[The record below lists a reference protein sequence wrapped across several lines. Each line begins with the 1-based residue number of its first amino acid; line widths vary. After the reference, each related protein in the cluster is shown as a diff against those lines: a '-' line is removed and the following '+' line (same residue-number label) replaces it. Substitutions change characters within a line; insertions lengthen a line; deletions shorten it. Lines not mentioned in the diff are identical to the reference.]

1 MSEKLFTVKDLA
13 FMFAPSGEPGAY
25 AKIMRQIRHW
35 TNCDVL
41 KPLGSKD
48 TGTGV
53 SRVYDLHGA
62 RKAAILVEL
71 SRYGVT
77 VEMLAGFDEWCDE
90 VQHSEDWKLALESGG
105 PIFIG
110 VTWPQGHNSPGVW
123 RVISED
129 AFFAFLAGDPEVAN
143 DPTLFEF
150 ASLLLVNI
158 STVFERVPS

>member
-13 FMFAPSGEPGAY
+13 FMLAPPGEPGEY

-41 KPLGSKD
+41 KPLGSKS

-71 SRYGVT
+71 SRYGAT

-90 VQHSEDWKLALESGG
+90 AQHSEDWESTIEGSG
-105 PIFIG
+105 PFFIG
-110 VTWPQGHNSPGVW
+110 VTWPQGHNSPGLW
-123 RVISED
+123 RVISVN
-129 AFFAFLAGDPEVAN
+129 AFLAFMSGDTEVAN
-143 DPTLFEF
+143 DPTLLDFS
-150 ASLLLVNI
+150 SLILVNI
-158 STVFERVPS
+158 SKVFERVPS